1 VGRRAETVAETVSD
15 AVVRLAQKTPF
26 VEAPKP
32 HRGRWMFR
40 AAIVATIAGV
50 AMWLVNRRR
59 TAEPWYGA
67 DETQTSQET
76 GATERR
82 FATAGH

>member
-15 AVVRLAQKTPF
+15 AVVRLAQRTPF
-26 VEAPKP
+26 VDAPKP
-32 HRGRWMFR
+32 QRGRWMFR
-40 AAIVATIAGV
+40 AVVVATIAGI

-59 TAEPWYGA
+59 TSLPWYGA
-67 DETQTSQET
+67 DETPTAEET
-76 GATERR
+76 GPTERR